1 MAHGMDAA
9 HRASFRATGRRSV
22 RRVRDRAVR
31 GATMATSTRNG
42 KHREP
47 AKAPARRVI
56 AVGKW
61 TGSKWLVRTTM
72 WRYVTSYV
80 ISKS

>member
-1 MAHGMDAA
+1 
-9 HRASFRATGRRSV
+9 
-22 RRVRDRAVR
+22 
-31 GATMATSTRNG
+31 MATSTRNG
-42 KHREP
+42 KHREA